1 MAKYSQKRWV
11 SAPLTQDKDL
21 REFAS
26 SIQDNLSDLWN
37 YAHDHTAIGAD
48 VTVADGDRVVVSDS
62 EGVIESST
70 ITTDELDTLS
80 GVTSNIQSQID
91 AKQPIGSYITALT
104 GDVAATGPGS
114 AASTLATVNSNVG
127 SFTSAN
133 ITVNAKGLITA
144 AANGAADTGITQ
156 LTGDVTA
163 GPGNG
168 SQAATLVIAT
178 FVSSHI
184 VTRETPSGLVNSS
197 NTVYTLASTPIAGTE
212 HVHLN
217 GILMASGGT
226 DYTISSATITFVTAP
241 ATGDILRVSYIK

>member
-91 AKQPIGSYITALT
+91 TKQPIGSYITALT
-104 GDVAATGPGS
+104 GDVTATGPGS
-114 AASTLATVNSNVG
+114 AASTL
-127 SFTSAN
+127 
-133 ITVNAKGLITA
+133 
-144 AANGAADTGITQ
+144 
-156 LTGDVTA
+156 
-163 GPGNG
+163 
-168 SQAATLVIAT
+168 VIAT
-178 FVSSHI
+178 FVSSHV

-197 NTVYTLASTPIAGTE
+197 NTVYTLAFTPIAGTE
-212 HVHLN
+212 SVFLN
-217 GILMASGGT
+217 GILMASGAV
-226 DYTISSATITFVTAP
+226 DYSISSATITFVTAP